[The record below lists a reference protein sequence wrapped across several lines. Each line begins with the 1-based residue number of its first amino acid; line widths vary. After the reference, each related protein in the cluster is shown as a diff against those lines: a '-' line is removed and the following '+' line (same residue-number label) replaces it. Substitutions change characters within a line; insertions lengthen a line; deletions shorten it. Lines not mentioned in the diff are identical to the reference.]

1 MKRKTTLPALVFKDR
16 FKLLENKKSFSH
28 IEIDRETNIK
38 RTTKMNFYNIFSTI
52 KEKTKI
58 RNSQPDTNFDPV
70 ITNTSPEIRN
80 RRKLKES
87 LLLQTPE
94 SYKFKDDNNPIN
106 LNNRSY
112 NEDVNIFESDSE
124 SLSIG
129 YEKTDKLYQYSVPT
143 KTNQKF

>member
-1 MKRKTTLPALVFKDR
+1 
-16 FKLLENKKSFSH
+16 
-28 IEIDRETNIK
+28 
-38 RTTKMNFYNIFSTI
+38 MNFYNIFSTI

-94 SYKFKDDNNPIN
+94 SYKFKDDSNPIN